1 MKEIF
6 TNEEKERMK
15 KFTAKIYYGFMKE
28 DPRFEIDDI
37 SEMDVKKVI
46 KEWLSAMSDSDLQ
59 VQFGKACT
67 MELEKAIDQA
77 VNDDPDSESAVA
89 DSVK

>member
-1 MKEIF
+1 MERIF
-6 TNEEKERMK
+6 TEEELKRMIKFTTKVLYEFMK
-15 KFTAKIYYGFMKE
+15 K

-37 SEMDVKKVI
+37 PEIDVKKVI

-59 VQFGKACT
+59 VQFGKACL

-77 VNDDPDSESAVA
+77 VKEDY
-89 DSVK
+89 

>member
-1 MKEIF
+1 MERIF
-6 TNEEKERMK
+6 TEEELKRMIKFTTKILYEFMK
-15 KFTAKIYYGFMKE
+15 K

-37 SEMDVKKVI
+37 PEIDVKKVI

-59 VQFGKACT
+59 VQFGKACA

-77 VNDDPDSESAVA
+77 VKEDY
-89 DSVK
+89 

>member
-1 MKEIF
+1 MKKIF
-6 TNEEKERMK
+6 TNDERDRMI
-15 KFTAKIYYGFMKE
+15 KFTAKLYYEFMKG

-37 SEMDVKKVI
+37 PETDVKGVI
-46 KEWLSAMSDSDLQ
+46 KKWLSAMSDSDLQ

-77 VNDDPDSESAVA
+77 VKEDC
-89 DSVK
+89 